1 LLSVLTIAIGLDPV
15 LARMG
20 FLTLT
25 WHGLFTALA
34 LAAALV
40 LTERSGRRAGLDEER
55 LWSVMVWATVG
66 GVIGARAFYYLDHP
80 ARLWAGPAE
89 VVAVWKGG
97 IAVYGGFV
105 GSLTAG
111 YIRARRLRLAPWQLL
126 DLAAVPMLVGQAI
139 GRLGCLINGD
149 AWGRPSTL
157 PWAVV
162 YTHPGALL
170 PLPLHGVPTHPYPLY
185 EIGWDALVA
194 GAVLLLGSRLYRPG
208 DRFLLAVAGYGLGRL
223 WLSVVRQE
231 PVVAL
236 GLQEAQLVA
245 LLTGGLALATLVW
258 RQSDRR
264 EGAARAEH
272 AAAGAGGEPS

>member
-1 LLSVLTIAIGLDPV
+1 MLSVLTITIGLDPV
-15 LARMG
+15 LARTG

-34 LAAALV
+34 LAAALT
-40 LTERSGRRAGLDEER
+40 LTERSGRRAGLDEEQLR
-55 LWSVMVWATVG
+55 SVMVWAMVG

-111 YIRARRLRLAPWQLL
+111 YIRVRRLRLAPWQLL

-149 AWGRPSTL
+149 AWGGPSTL

-208 DRFLLAVAGYGLGRL
+208 NRFLLAVAGYGLGRL

-258 RQSDRR
+258 RWSDRR
-264 EGAARAEH
+264 EGPARAEH